1 MTSTKNK
8 EKVPLQEK
16 LIEEKKSKWVKDL
29 LTFTAI
35 MVVFVAF
42 FAVIYLVYKGGEEEK
57 EKFFK
62 EIAPKEIKKIGEET
76 QLILEYAR
84 DSVAGEKRYVEGR
97 IKNIT
102 DTTIDY
108 VYANLEW
115 YDNSG
120 KYFRTITSD
129 AYVDDLAPGKT
140 YTFKIECK
148 NDPMMATFRIDLLTR
163 FAESIPYEASKQLSE
178 ESK

>member
-1 MTSTKNK
+1 MSNSNNEGKIH
-8 EKVPLQEK
+8 P
-16 LIEEKKSKWVKDL
+16 EKKSKWVKDL
-29 LTFTAI
+29 LAFTAI
-35 MVVFVAF
+35 MVGFIAF
-42 FAVIYLVYKGGEEEK
+42 FVVIYVVYKGGEEEK

-62 EIAPKEIKKIGEET
+62 EIAPKEIEKIGEET

-84 DSVAGEKRYVEGR
+84 DYVKGEKRCVEGR

-120 KYFRTITSD
+120 KYCKTITSN
-129 AYVDDLAPGKT
+129 AYVNDLAPGET

-148 NDPMMATFRIDLLTR
+148 NDPIMATFHIDLLTR
-163 FAESIPYEASKQLSE
+163 FAESIPYETSKQSSE